1 MVRAVPLTREE
12 LLGGDV
18 SGLLEQ
24 KGANGVVLEMK
35 ESSGKLA
42 YASQLD
48 MARELGVS

>member
-1 MVRAVPLTREE
+1 M
-12 LLGGDV
+12 

-48 MARELGVS
+48 MARELGVSELDATARRWPRPSGT